1 MNWDEN
7 PKCTHIFTL
16 QINPKLGRSSI
27 CFKLAFIW
35 SFDDFL
41 VYSFDFPNQNLKF
54 FRFKIISNLTMIY
67 YYQNMIRRTIG
78 LIVDIFTKH
87 LPSSHFLA
95 LQAKLSIVPHLVSL
109 QGMITLTTNSRI
121 KLTYTRE

>member
-1 MNWDEN
+1 MNWYEN
-7 PKCTHIFTL
+7 PKCTHISTL

-35 SFDDFL
+35 SFDDFF
-41 VYSFDFPNQNLKF
+41 VYSFDFPNQKLKF

-87 LPSSHFLA
+87 LPNSRFLA
-95 LQAKLSIVPHLVSL
+95 LQAKLSIVPCLVSL

-121 KLTYTRE
+121 KLTCTRE